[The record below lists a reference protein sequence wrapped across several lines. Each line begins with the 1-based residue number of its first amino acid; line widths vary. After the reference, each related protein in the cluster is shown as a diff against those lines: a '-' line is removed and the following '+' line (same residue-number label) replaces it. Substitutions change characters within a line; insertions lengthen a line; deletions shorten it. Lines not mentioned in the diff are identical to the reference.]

1 MTLFYIRVLAVIAG
15 ILFLTSCE
23 PNSAVSRANVNQSA
37 KSFACIAEQS
47 PCVIE
52 LDDSRVE
59 VLFDS
64 ERLIAEQAFN
74 MRVNYQGQAQI
85 LQVTGFLEGMSMY
98 MGKIPLFL
106 EPRLISPKDE
116 NEVNMHI
123 STVSGENIST
133 ENAQTLQS
141 FQGEVLL
148 GSCTEEVMTWRMWLI
163 INTADNTEQRHML
176 TIKSYRN

>member
-1 MTLFYIRVLAVIAG
+1 MTLFFIRILIVYAS

-23 PNSAVSRANVNQSA
+23 PNSAVSRAEVNQFEKNFS
-37 KSFACIAEQS
+37 CIAEQS

-52 LDDSRVE
+52 LDDSRLA
-59 VLFDS
+59 VLFDT
-64 ERLIAEQAFN
+64 ERLIAERAFN
-74 MRVNYQGQAQI
+74 MRVDYQGQKKISQI
-85 LQVTGFLEGMSMY
+85 TGFLEGVNMY

-116 NEVNMHI
+116 NEINMQISAVN
-123 STVSGENIST
+123 SQ
-133 ENAQTLQS
+133 ALQS

-148 GSCTEEVMTWRMWLI
+148 GSCSEEVMTWRMWLI
-163 INTADNTEQRHML
+163 IKTLDNTEQRHML